1 MLPVG
6 YFEEETNGVVY
17 PYLNDAHYPHKT
29 IEFRVTSAWRV
40 YKKKVVLPDSELGYT
55 IDHSAFIYLMDKN
68 GEYYTHFSHNTEP
81 EEILKELN
89 KFL

>member
-29 IEFRVTSAWRV
+29 IEFMIEAVGPILA
-40 YKKKVVLPDSELGYT
+40 
-55 IDHSAFIYLMDKN
+55 
-68 GEYYTHFSHNTEP
+68 
-81 EEILKELN
+81 LKEYSASTINMLN
-89 KFL
+89 LYTDGCQ